1 MSLFDD
7 IYAEFRHASYR
18 KAPPDGQTAEQAVT
32 AMDLMLRAYGQ
43 ERKLTAK
50 REYMKTYHKQW
61 RARQRDA
68 QTMAVLAAE
77 PVAEATEQADVQEKV

>member
-1 MSLFDD
+1 MLFDD
-7 IYAEFRHASYR
+7 IYAEFLHASKR
-18 KAPPDGQTAEQAVT
+18 QAPPDGQTKEQAV
-32 AMDLMLRAYGQ
+32 AVMDMMLSAYGK

-68 QTMAVLAAE
+68 QTMAALGQVQ
-77 PVAEATEQADVQEKV
+77 TQAPESVPAKV

>member
-7 IYAEFRHASYR
+7 IYAEFLHASKR
-18 KAPPDGQTAEQAVT
+18 QAPPEGQTAEQAAK

-61 RARQRDA
+61 RARQRD
-68 QTMAVLAAE
+68 QQVLAALSGGAAPE
-77 PVAEATEQADVQEKV
+77 KPADGAV